1 MNKETS
7 DGQFADVQRLL
18 AYKRTEMPSEDYFHG
33 ILFEFHQRQR
43 SALLKPAKVSLLQ
56 HWWTDLI
63 EILTV
68 HPSRALRYAMGLTL
82 SVGLLGFSLN
92 MGRVAPG
99 MASSQPV
106 MPAVEYAFTQA
117 PATMES
123 VDQQIDAAILK
134 TASGDKQA
142 MNTHYV
148 LNDTATLDE
157 AASVF

>member
-1 MNKETS
+1 MNKKTS

-43 SALLKPAKVSLLQ
+43 SALLKPNKVSLLQ
-56 HWWTDLI
+56 QWWTDLV

-92 MGRVAPG
+92 MGRLAPG

-106 MPAVEYAFTQA
+106 TPAVEYAFSQA

-134 TASGDKQA
+134 TASGEKQA

-157 AASVF
+157 SASVF